1 MLASSPDKR
10 LIEGLRLMD
19 GERLIDGTRLGR
31 VRLTGRD
38 VPVIEGRRLSG
49 YMYKEE
55 GKKRGMQRP
64 EEMERRYEGEKV
76 TGEVLDIK

>member
-10 LIEGLRLMD
+10 LKEGLRLMD

-49 YMYKEE
+49 YMYKGE
-55 GKKRGMQRP
+55 GDAKARGN
-64 EEMERRYEGEKV
+64 GEKV
-76 TGEVLDIK
+76 